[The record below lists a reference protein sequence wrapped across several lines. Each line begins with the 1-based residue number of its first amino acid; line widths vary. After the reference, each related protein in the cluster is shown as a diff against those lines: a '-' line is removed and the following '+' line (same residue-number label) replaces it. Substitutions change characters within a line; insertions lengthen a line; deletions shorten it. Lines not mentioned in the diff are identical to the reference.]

1 MNRYPLSVSMIIVD
15 LVTDV
20 TQSLRKL
27 LILLMVIIL
36 MDFKNTMIQ

>member
-20 TQSLRKL
+20 KQSLRKL